1 MVAITPTA
9 IAYRRCFDAGA
20 SDADAGRDIGE
31 PDVDPRDFED
41 YLADYVR
48 DAYAVLQTT
57 PARDPLTTAYRAGL
71 HDAAVELLT
80 RYHQESTD
88 DLPW

>member
-9 IAYRRCFDAGA
+9 IDYRRCFDA
-20 SDADAGRDIGE
+20 DATDPDAGRDIGE
-31 PDVDPRDFED
+31 PDTDPRDFED
-41 YLADYVR
+41 YLADYIS

-57 PARDPLTTAYRAGL
+57 PDHDPLTTAYRAGL

-80 RYHQESTD
+80 RYHQEHD
-88 DLPW
+88 E